1 MKQKWSFF
9 LCLLF
14 LSSCSSVNKEISE
27 TSLLQE
33 LKRKEIETQRI
44 LTEQR
49 LSLEEAIQIAK
60 KRNLELKT
68 KQLER
73 EISKIDSK
81 IAFGNFLPRI
91 SAFYTRS
98 FWEEALSGQVDLPA
112 SLSQFPLLG
121 PMLPK
126 EVQGRLLDKS
136 YRWARY
142 G

>member
-33 LKRKEIETQRI
+33 LKRKETETQRI

-60 KRNLELKT
+60 ERNLELKT

-98 FWEEALSGQVDLPA
+98 FGKKPC
-112 SLSQFPLLG
+112 
-121 PMLPK
+121 
-126 EVQGRLLDKS
+126 RDK
-136 YRWARY
+136 
-142 G
+142 